1 MKIVFIVLA
10 IVCCFVAVLVGSAAI
25 LLISEPWN
33 DFEDVA
39 YLFLI
44 MTLLISGALLSA
56 FAASVLHGFDRQ
68 VAATKELHS
77 AIVASGKGE
86 EPSLPTVEDN
96 EVPTIPEAAKGPTKF
111 TPATGKSAAKLRSD
125 LGV

>member
-10 IVCCFVAVLVGSAAI
+10 IVCCFGAVLVVGSAAI
-25 LLISEPWN
+25 LLISEPWS

-39 YLFLI
+39 YLFPV

-77 AIVASGKGE
+77 AIVASAKGE
-86 EPSLPTVEDN
+86 EPSLPAVEDN
-96 EVPTIPEAAKGPTKF
+96 EVPEHIVRAKYEDDMAGRTLFKPK
-111 TPATGKSAAKLRSD
+111 R
-125 LGV
+125 

>member
-10 IVCCFVAVLVGSAAI
+10 VVCFFLALLVGSAAI
-25 LLISEPWN
+25 LLLSEPFN

-39 YLFLI
+39 YLFQI
-44 MTLLISGALLSA
+44 MAVLVSGGMLSA

-77 AIVASGKGE
+77 AIVASAKGE
-86 EPSLPTVEDN
+86 EPALPTVEDN
-96 EVPTIPEAAKGPTKF
+96 EVPEHIVRAKYEDDMAGRTLFKPK
-111 TPATGKSAAKLRSD
+111 R
-125 LGV
+125 

>member
-68 VAATKELHS
+68 VAATKELHG
-77 AIVASGKGE
+77 AIVASAKGE

-96 EVPTIPEAAKGPTKF
+96 EVPEHLVRAKYEDDMAGRTLFRPK
-111 TPATGKSAAKLRSD
+111 P
-125 LGV
+125 

>member
-1 MKIVFIVLA
+1 MVPTFSILAFASLAAGGLSIVFA
-10 IVCCFVAVLVGSAAI
+10 IGWDSLQAISWAVALFCSA
-25 LLISEPWN
+25 
-33 DFEDVA
+33 
-39 YLFLI
+39 LFN
-44 MTLLISGALLSA
+44 A

-86 EPSLPTVEDN
+86 EPSLPAVDDT